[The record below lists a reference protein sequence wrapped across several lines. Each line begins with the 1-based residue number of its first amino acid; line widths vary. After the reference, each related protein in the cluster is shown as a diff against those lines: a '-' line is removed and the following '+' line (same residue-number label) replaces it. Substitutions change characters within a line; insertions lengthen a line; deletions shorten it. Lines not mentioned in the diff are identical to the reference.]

1 MPNRLGNAASPY
13 LRSHAGNPVDW
24 WPWGDEPF
32 AEARARDIP
41 VMVSIGYST
50 CHWCHVMARES
61 FSDPETAALLN
72 EHFVAIKVDRE
83 EHAEVDAA
91 YLAAASAFT
100 QNLGWPLTVFVT
112 PQGRAFFAGTY
123 WPPVESHGRPA
134 FRDVL
139 AAVLDAWTQRRDSVD
154 ATAEELAAALAV
166 PQPRLEASIDLAGVV
181 AALEAEEDREFGGFG
196 RGPGPV
202 GPKFPVSPV
211 VNFLLSIEAP
221 LGDRVLD
228 ATAGL
233 RDPVD
238 GGFFRYATLR
248 DWTEPHYERMLYDN
262 AQLLGA
268 FALAGRHDAAGGIA
282 DFLLTTLR
290 EPGGAFWSA
299 QDSESIVDGQRVEG
313 AYFQLDAAGRATAQ
327 PPAIDDKLLTGWNG
341 LAIESLA
348 RAGGALHRPDLVDA
362 AATAARRI
370 LALHRLPDRL
380 ARASV
385 DGVISDAPA
394 TLEDVGDFANG
405 LLALAIA
412 TGDAHWAVTARELV
426 ESAITPDG
434 GFAMPGDP
442 VLAAQGIVVG
452 MDPTDGALP
461 SGPSAMAKACH
472 TLYLLTAESRYR
484 DAAQR
489 QVASV
494 AGLAVQQP
502 LGFGT
507 ALEVAAAFRRRC
519 ASSWWC
525 RRTHDAPTRGSRAHD
540 ATGRRDDRVGRDLRA
555 GSGLRRRGLRAVRR
569 QVLDRRPSDRVR
581 VHRLRLPAARDGCRS
596 TATSSR
602 RRRDSARVASK
613 T

>member
-1 MPNRLGNAASPY
+1 MPNRMGNAASPY

-32 AEARARDIP
+32 AEAKARDIP

-61 FSDPETAALLN
+61 FSDPQTAALIN

-100 QNLGWPLTVFVT
+100 PHLGWPLTVFVT

-139 AAVLDAWTQRRDSVD
+139 AAVTDAWQARRESVD
-154 ATAEELAAALAV
+154 DTAAQLAAALAQT
-166 PQPRLEASIDLAGVV
+166 QPRAGAESSVTIDLDAVVATLEAD
-181 AALEAEEDREFGGFG
+181 EDVEFGGFG
-196 RGPGPV
+196 PA
-202 GPKFPVSPV
+202 PKFPVSPV
-211 VNFLLSIEAP
+211 LRFLLSAASVRGALP
-221 LGDRVLD
+221 LAERALD

-238 GGFFRYATLR
+238 GGFFRYATMR

-262 AQLLGA
+262 AQLLSA
-268 FALAGRHDAAGGIA
+268 YAIAGRREIAEGIA

-313 AYFQLDAAGRATAQ
+313 AYFQLDAAARATAQ
-327 PPAIDDKLLTGWNG
+327 QPAIDDKILTGWNG

-348 RAGGALHRPDLVDA
+348 LAGTLLERSDLVDA
-362 AATAARRI
+362 AAAAASRI
-370 LALHRLPDRL
+370 LQLHDLPDRL
-380 ARASV
+380 VRASV
-385 DGVISDAPA
+385 DGELSDAPA
-394 TLEDVGDFANG
+394 TLDDVGGLANG
-405 LLALAIA
+405 LLQLALA
-412 TGDAHWAVTARELV
+412 TGGVAWASTARQLV
-426 ESAITPDG
+426 DTAITPDG
-434 GFAMPGDP
+434 LFAMAGDP

-484 DAAQR
+484 DAAAR
-489 QVASV
+489 QIASV
-494 AGLAVQQP
+494 APLAQQQP
-502 LGFGT
+502 LGFGA
-507 ALEVAAAFRRRC
+507 ALEVTAALQAPVRQLVVVSDEPRAALAAHARTASAWLAAGSIASVVTTAQAAAFAAAGFELYEGRQTVGG
-519 ASSWWC
+519 A
-525 RRTHDAPTRGSRAHD
+525 
-540 ATGRRDDRVGRDLRA
+540 ATAYACTDFVC
-555 GSGLRRRGLRAVRR
+555 
-569 QVLDRRPSDRVR
+569 
-581 VHRLRLPAARDGCRS
+581 RLPV
-596 TATSSR
+596 TSIEAL
-602 RRRDSARVASK
+602 DAGIAGA
-613 T
+613 